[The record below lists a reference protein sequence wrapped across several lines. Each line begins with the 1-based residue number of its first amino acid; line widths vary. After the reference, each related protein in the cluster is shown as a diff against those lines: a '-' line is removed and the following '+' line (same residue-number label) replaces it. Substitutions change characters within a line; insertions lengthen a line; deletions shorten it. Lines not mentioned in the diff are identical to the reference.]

1 MSKTPFL
8 LLLLLIAT
16 LTAACSSAQ
25 PTALPTETPIPAV
38 DLENATLS
46 PLVSTPDQAVLQ
58 LSDPATDLAVAVSF
72 DLPEGWEITGGLSN
86 RRIILSITLQP
97 SSGSGST
104 TPAEAVQNS
113 VQQPVE
119 SVRINEREVFFAQGG
134 SAPNAP
140 LSLATTLEDR
150 PYFVQITVLQ
160 VLEGTADDYRDA
172 LQKIIASAK
181 VVE

>member
-1 MSKTPFL
+1 MSKPSRT
-8 LLLLLIAT
+8 LLLLLIIG
-16 LTAACSSAQ
+16 LTAACGSPQ
-25 PTALPTETPIPAV
+25 PTALPTQTPVPAI
-38 DLENATLS
+38 DLDSATPS
-46 PLVSTPDQAVLQ
+46 PLVSTPDQMVLQ

-97 SSGSGST
+97 LSGLGST

-113 VQQPVE
+113 VQQPAE
-119 SVRINEREVFFAQGG
+119 SLRINEREVFFAQGG

-140 LSLATTLEDR
+140 LSLATTLGDK

-160 VLEGTADDYRDA
+160 VLEGTAADYHDA
-172 LQKIIASAK
+172 LQTIIASAQ